1 MEKIETNDIRKI
13 KDCWYNMILKEPLRG
28 GENTNIQYI
37 IKYEGTYGVASMKP
51 LTIEDIENI
60 NLNDWNFKPFSEVM
74 KGSKRNEK

>member
-1 MEKIETNDIRKI
+1 MENIKTNGIRKV
-13 KDCWYNMILKEPLRG
+13 KDGWYNMILENPLKG

-37 IKYEGTYGVASMKP
+37 IEYKGSYGVASMNP
-51 LTIEDIENI
+51 LAIEDIENI

>member
-1 MEKIETNDIRKI
+1 MENIKTDDIRKV
-13 KDCWYNMILKEPLRG
+13 KDNWYNMILKEPLRG
-28 GENTNIQYI
+28 CENTNIQYI
-37 IKYEGTYGVASMKP
+37 IEYKGTYGVTSMKP